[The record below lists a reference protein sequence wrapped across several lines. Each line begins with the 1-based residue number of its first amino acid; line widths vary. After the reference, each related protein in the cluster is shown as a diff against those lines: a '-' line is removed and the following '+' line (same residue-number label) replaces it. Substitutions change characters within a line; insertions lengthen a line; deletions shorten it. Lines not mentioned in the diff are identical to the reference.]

1 MIVIREILESAT
13 TIATVGASKDRS
25 KPAGE
30 VPRYLKQIGFRVI
43 PVNPN
48 AIELYGAKAYPSLLD
63 IGEPVDVVQ
72 VFRPADE
79 APEIARQA
87 AQIGAKVLWLQLGIR
102 SDDARRIAEEA
113 GLAYVENRCMAVETR
128 RLGIAKTR
136 AA

>member
-43 PVNPN
+43 PVNPSS
-48 AIELYGAKAYPSLLD
+48 IELYGEMAYPSLLD

-113 GLAYVENRCMAVETR
+113 GLVYVENRCMAVETR